1 MKKYLLIM
9 LACIGMI
16 FTANADGRR
25 TCDVYNSQYKA
36 TIAHGS
42 TMVSKDSSS
51 VTIIVEGTAKATSG
65 TYGDNVTVWVNALD
79 RSTGC
84 IMETIKVIV
93 HVDRGDTRGSGHG
106 HFTKLKEGVYY
117 NVSIDSASCN

>member
-25 TCDVYNSQYKA
+25 TCPVYNSQYKA

-42 TMVSKDSSS
+42 TMVSKDSAYI
-51 VTIIVEGTAKATSG
+51 TIIVEGTEKASS

-84 IMETIKVIV
+84 IVETIKITVNV
-93 HVDRGDTRGSGHG
+93 KRGETRGSARDC
-106 HFTKLKEGVYY
+106 FRKLKEGVYY

>member
-25 TCDVYNSQYKA
+25 TCDVYNSKYKA

-42 TMVSKDSSS
+42 TMVSKDSSY
-51 VTIIVEGTAKATSG
+51 VTIIVEGTEKVFDFD
-65 TYGDNVTVWVNALD
+65 GDRITVWVNALD

-84 IMETIKVIV
+84 IVETIKVIV
-93 HVDRGDTRGSGHG
+93 TVEYGDTRGSGQSK
-106 HFTKLKEGVYY
+106 FTKLKDGVYY